1 MNISSEP
8 SQEVSPASRCVA
20 GEERA
25 PGEGG
30 LECDVGVVF
39 LRGAEAVQEDDGG
52 EFAAP
57 ADRGD
62 PEARA
67 VDAQVYLFVGELTS

>member
-1 MNISSEP
+1 
-8 SQEVSPASRCVA
+8 V
-20 GEERA
+20 

-30 LECDVGVVF
+30 PESDVGVVL
-39 LRGAEAVQEDDGG
+39 LRRAEAVQEDDRG
-52 EFAAP
+52 EHAAP

-62 PEARA
+62 PEAHA